1 LDQPRSSRDSSSLPW
16 NGVTGEGERGGALEP
31 SLPLPGEAPPDD
43 AVLSR
48 FTDWVAAQGPT
59 LPHHRGCPLSATAT

>member
-1 LDQPRSSRDSSSLPW
+1 MS
-16 NGVTGEGERGGALEP
+16 NGTSPTTLEP

-43 AVLSR
+43 AVLAH
-48 FTDWVAAQGPT
+48 FTDWVAAQSPT